1 MRDIMEA
8 REREMDTILGNIST
22 IGAKLMMLKELQ
34 LQTLLTN
41 MSGDLKLQ
49 KKKRERRKKT
59 PVMLHRFRKE
69 PINAAFNEYWNA
81 NAINKCEVTA
91 EAGTLAATGHAVHSE
106 CS

>member
-49 KKKRERRKKT
+49 KKREREEKR
-59 PVMLHRFRKE
+59 HQ
-69 PINAAFNEYWNA
+69 
-81 NAINKCEVTA
+81 
-91 EAGTLAATGHAVHSE
+91 
-106 CS
+106 

>member
-1 MRDIMEA
+1 
-8 REREMDTILGNIST
+8 
-22 IGAKLMMLKELQ
+22 
-34 LQTLLTN
+34 
-41 MSGDLKLQ
+41 
-49 KKKRERRKKT
+49 
-59 PVMLHRFRKE
+59 MLHRFRKE